1 MKKHS
6 TANVLLI
13 ELALVILFFMLCVSV
28 IVEVFGAA
36 RLKSADARAS
46 SRAMIQVE
54 NLEAR
59 LAGAETAEEVLLEA
73 GFLQEDGRWYLSA
86 EGYTLTA
93 AEETE
98 AAAAGTLRTVTF
110 TAARKGGD
118 SLFSLPVT
126 HYMAGEVSP

>member
-28 IVEVFGAA
+28 IVEMFGAA

-46 SRAMIQVE
+46 SLAMVRVE
-54 NLEAR
+54 NLDAR
-59 LAGAETAEEVLLEA
+59 LAGAESAEAALQEA
-73 GFLQEDGRWYLSA
+73 GFRQEGGIWRLA
-86 EGYTLTA
+86 EENYILTA

-98 AAAAGTLRTVTF
+98 AAPAGTLRTVTF
-110 TAARKGGD
+110 TAERAGGEK
-118 SLFSLPVT
+118 LFELPLT
-126 HYMAGEVSP
+126 HYIPGEVSP